1 MEELIKLI
9 QNEIDKKKVQ
19 SLCKKI
25 LKKCSFNSERDLGNI
40 TDLATWLYIYGEEDK
55 AVKVCELLENMEF
68 TGNYNLW
75 DAVDM
80 TQCLK
85 ARICRLRGLWEEHDR
100 MINRVNEHR
109 NPELYGNNLSWY
121 RQTLKENIK
130 EDETFSP
137 RSHAYGWRL
146 VEIQYAIQ
154 YLEAGG
160 FPIPDEEF
168 EKDIQADIDILKQM
182 K

>member
-1 MEELIKLI
+1 MEELI

-85 ARICRLRGLWEEHDR
+85 ARICRFLTAHMTVRQIHYGLIFER
-100 MINRVNEHR
+100 KSQCRYFIINRIQEK
-109 NPELYGNNLSWY
+109 EKGKKNNGY
-121 RQTLKENIK
+121 NYI
-130 EDETFSP
+130 
-137 RSHAYGWRL
+137 
-146 VEIQYAIQ
+146 I
-154 YLEAGG
+154 
-160 FPIPDEEF
+160 
-168 EKDIQADIDILKQM
+168 
-182 K
+182 